1 MSGRELPDLRHIHRV
16 STYTGNDATV
26 VEPTQASHQD
36 SEQFINSYAEAS
48 QARTI
53 GRRPPSHDHVSSDE
67 SGHHERN
74 EGADKATS
82 TDLVTIPEP
91 HEPVD
96 APNSSVIAE
105 KLASKNNT
113 EKAETVANTS
123 MMTVQEVATY
133 LRASV
138 SKIQRLQKRDPDFP
152 SPFWIGGSKFWDGE
166 EVAEYLKRAKAGTQ
180 SGR

>member
-1 MSGRELPDLRHIHRV
+1 MSGHPDMRRIRRG
-16 STYTGNDATV
+16 STYNGSDATV
-26 VEPTQASHQD
+26 VPTQASHPD
-36 SEQFINSYAEAS
+36 SEHFFNDYAEAS

-53 GRRPPSHDHVSSDE
+53 GRRPPPHVHVSSDE

-74 EGADKATS
+74 KGADKTTS
-82 TDLVTIPEP
+82 TDPVAIPEP
-91 HEPVD
+91 HEAVD

-105 KLASKNNT
+105 KPASNNHT

-152 SPFWIGGSKFWDGE
+152 SPYWVGGSKFWDR
-166 EVAEYLKRAKAGTQ
+166 AEIEDYLKRAKAGTR